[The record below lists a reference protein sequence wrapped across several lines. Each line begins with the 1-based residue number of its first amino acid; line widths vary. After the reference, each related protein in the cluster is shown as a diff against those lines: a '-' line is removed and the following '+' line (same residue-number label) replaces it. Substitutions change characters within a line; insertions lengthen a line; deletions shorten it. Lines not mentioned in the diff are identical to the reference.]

1 MDLPTIFAP
10 MPVRFS
16 FFVLLAGL
24 SSGLYGQFDCDSTVF
39 ISGKVL
45 NEQRQPL
52 FDAMVVNRSRSVGQ
66 FCESDGSYLVRACI
80 TDTLQFAATGYASL
94 RVSFADSAWRTQYTY
109 NANMKKLRISVP
121 EVEVLAPRD
130 LEQIYDDI
138 AELGYDEKEYRVSD
152 INAFESPIT
161 FLYQT
166 FSKREQSKRLA
177 IELRNRD
184 RRRELLKELFAKYAE
199 YEILTLEDEE
209 FEDFIEFMDPGDE
222 RLQSFSQYGFILYV
236 KDRFEAYKKYGRSR
250 ELEPADHQYH
260 LDDD

>member
-1 MDLPTIFAP
+1 MHLPIIFAL
-10 MPVRFS
+10 MLMRFS
-16 FFVLLAGL
+16 ILILLLGL
-24 SSGLYGQFDCDSTVF
+24 STDLFAQFDCDTTVF

-45 NEQRQPL
+45 NEQGQPL

-66 FCESDGSYLVRACI
+66 FCENDGSYLVRACR
-80 TDTLQFAATGYASL
+80 TDTLQFAATGYASV
-94 RVSFADSAWRTQYTY
+94 RISFADSASRTQYSK
-109 NANMKKLRISVP
+109 NVVMKKLRISVP

-130 LEQIYDDI
+130 LQQIYEDI
-138 AELGYDEKEYRVSD
+138 SELGYDEKEYRVSD
-152 INAFESPIT
+152 INALESPIT

-199 YEILTLEDEE
+199 YEILTLEDDE

-250 ELEPADHQYH
+250 ELEPSDHQYH
-260 LDDD
+260 LDDE